1 MSPSGQK
8 VFSMILEKSGGQLL
22 SPERMKQQ
30 GQSGNDAQLWMR
42 LVVKVMSDA
51 IKTTLH
57 SNVKC

>member
-1 MSPSGQK
+1 M
-8 VFSMILEKSGGQLL
+8 LL
-22 SPERMKQQ
+22 GKNREMASERELD
-30 GQSGNDAQLWMR
+30 QSGNDAQLWMR